1 MSTGR
6 GMLITL
12 DGPGGV
18 GKSTAITATHRAL
31 AATGRTVHTA
41 TQPSATAFGQAVRTV
56 AQSMRGRALAL
67 AVAADRLH
75 QLETE
80 LRPALAAGRTVL
92 LDRYLPSTLV
102 LQRADGVPV
111 EDLLAMNSGVDVPDL
126 SVILFAQADTVL
138 RRLAHRGTRHR
149 FETDPASTQR
159 EIDLYR
165 EAIPH
170 LERLGYRILAVDAT
184 DLTPTEVADTIA
196 RAVPSLPATVVDPTT
211 TTR

>member
-1 MSTGR
+1 MTTGR
-6 GMLITL
+6 GVLITL

-18 GKSTAITATHRAL
+18 GKSTAI
-31 AATGRTVHTA
+31 AATRQALTAGGRTVLAA
-41 TQPSATAFGQAVRTV
+41 TQPSPTPFGQAVRAV

-75 QLETE
+75 QQETE
-80 LRPALAAGRTVL
+80 IRPALAAGRTVL

-111 EDLLAMNSGVDVPDL
+111 EDLLAMNAGVDVPDL

-159 EIDLYR
+159 EIDLYQ

-170 LERLGYRILAVDAT
+170 LEALGYRILTVDAT
-184 DLTPTEVADTIA
+184 DLTPTEVAATIA
-196 RAVPSLPATVVDPTT
+196 SALPSRPATVIHPTNA
-211 TTR
+211 R

>member
-1 MSTGR
+1 MSTRG

-18 GKSTAITATHRAL
+18 GKSTAIAATQRAL
-31 AATGRTVHTA
+31 TADGRTVHTA
-41 TQPSATAFGQAVRTV
+41 TQPSAAPFGQAVRAV

-80 LRPALAAGRTVL
+80 VRPALAAGRTVL

-111 EDLLAMNSGVDVPDL
+111 EDLLAMNAGVDVPDL
-126 SVILFAQADTVL
+126 SVILFARADTVL

-149 FETDPASTQR
+149 FETDPANAQR

-170 LERLGYRILAVDAT
+170 LERLGYRILTVDAT
-184 DLTPTEVADTIA
+184 DLTPKEVAGTIVSA
-196 RAVPSLPATVVDPTT
+196 LSSLPATVVNPTT
-211 TTR
+211 PTR

>member
-18 GKSTAITATHRAL
+18 GKSTAIAAIQRAFV
-31 AATGRTVHTA
+31 AGGRTVHTA
-41 TQPSATAFGQAVRTV
+41 TQPSATPFGQAVRTV

-75 QLETE
+75 QQETE
-80 LRPALAAGRTVL
+80 IRPVLAAGRTVL

-111 EDLLAMNSGVDVPDL
+111 QELLAMNTGVDVPDL
-126 SVILFAQADTVL
+126 SVILFAQADTIL
-138 RRLAHRGTRHR
+138 RRLAHRGTHHR
-149 FETDPASTQR
+149 FETDPASPQR
-159 EIDLYR
+159 EIDLYQ

-170 LERLGYRILAVDAT
+170 LEALGYRILAFDAT
-184 DLTPTEVADTIA
+184 DLTPKEVADAIVS
-196 RAVPSLPATVVDPTT
+196 AVPSLPATVVDPTT
-211 TTR
+211 PTR